1 MSIHFTNKWVENAVE
16 KILGKTQIEEVD
28 LEKIKYLAIGET
40 FDNDFCVQMSL
51 ETPPKP
57 FVNSDG
63 GDEWLFACFKRGD
76 APDLLRKYEDEYE
89 GKKTISLSTTDC
101 EPDSKWS
108 EYIDSDKPQELWENF
123 QKSVCGENYYEQYED
138 DEQFDNWYNGV
149 ADSLWQDIEL
159 FLGLEV
165 LRVQGLKMPNFK
177 SFSKMPKLR
186 VLELVGTYFSS
197 DESMDRLYDLEQ
209 LCCWTD

>member
-1 MSIHFTNKWVENAVE
+1 MSIHFTNKWVGNTVE
-16 KILGKTQIEEVD
+16 KILGKTQIEEVE

-40 FDNDFCVQMSL
+40 FDNDFFIQMSL
-51 ETPPKP
+51 ETPPTP

-123 QKSVCGENYYEQYED
+123 QKSV
-138 DEQFDNWYNGV
+138 
-149 ADSLWQDIEL
+149 
-159 FLGLEV
+159 
-165 LRVQGLKMPNFK
+165 
-177 SFSKMPKLR
+177 SKMPKLR

-197 DESMDRLYDLEQ
+197 EEGMDRLYDLEQ